1 MILQCFVNQE
11 NTKKILNCHSIS
23 NEFIMKLLQQFREAS
38 RFLRQ
43 EEKKNK
49 TSTFTKQFHKSISSM
64 ITCSRIR
71 TLLSWVLFME
81 RMEGGRRLVCLV
93 EGKFAFNLSQWVIAQ
108 TLPFKNFFQFDK
120 TQSFLWFFYDFSW
133 KDLRNLKIFC
143 LSSSGIIEW
152 ERLCLFKSNNIETIF
167 KNYYLLL
174 FFFFIFY
181 CTDISDLGFGEI
193 VF

>member
-93 EGKFAFNLSQWVIAQ
+93 KENSPLICLNGLLPKPCPSRISFNS
-108 TLPFKNFFQFDK
+108 TRHNH
-120 TQSFLWFFYDFSW
+120 FYDFSMTFPE
-133 KDLRNLKIFC
+133 KI
-143 LSSSGIIEW
+143 
-152 ERLCLFKSNNIETIF
+152 
-167 KNYYLLL
+167 
-174 FFFFIFY
+174 
-181 CTDISDLGFGEI
+181 
-193 VF
+193 